1 MFPNCNPTS
10 VGVVPTYGVDGGMCP
25 PFQGNPWTKA
35 EDPVRPLWVVCAKD
49 VGIVGTLGRDN
60 FRGEFYPSGLFFHVF
75 LPKNI
80 HHFAFFEALFHPIL
94 MG

>member
-1 MFPNCNPTS
+1 MKTWKNCIEMQAES
-10 VGVVPTYGVDGGMCP
+10 VSNYLEEMVVDSAG
-25 PFQGNPWTKA
+25 WIK
-35 EDPVRPLWVVCAKD
+35 
-49 VGIVGTLGRDN
+49 DN

-80 HHFAFFEALFHPIL
+80 HHFAFFEVLFRPIL